1 MSDQGERVET
11 AGEAGGH
18 EKSAKLSRTVKVLGL
33 VSLFTDA
40 SSEMIYPLLPLF
52 LSSVLGAG
60 AAAIG
65 VIEGIAEGTAS
76 LMKVGSGWYSDRLA
90 LRRPLVAAGYDVSVI
105 CPQGKRHDREPYA
118 ELDGVRIYRYPPPPR
133 AQSLAGYV
141 REYPYMLAWT
151 LHLALRVC
159 FGPADSGP
167 HTLVVRLVDPDGHE
181 VIPALQAGF
190 SIEAPTDSDAE
201 DALQMVLEIGNVPF
215 ASAGPHA
222 VDILVDGRYE
232 DTVPLRIKKLSA

>member
-1 MSDQGERVET
+1 MRVDLAVLADYATTTHDQ
-11 AGEAGGH
+11 
-18 EKSAKLSRTVKVLGL
+18 KLVIVGVFDTIL
-33 VSLFTDA
+33 VT
-40 SSEMIYPLLPLF
+40 ELP
-52 LSSVLGAG
+52 
-60 AAAIG
+60 AAHR
-65 VIEGIAEGTAS
+65 S
-76 LMKVGSGWYSDRLA
+76 
-90 LRRPLVAAGYDVSVI
+90 
-105 CPQGKRHDREPYA
+105 
-118 ELDGVRIYRYPPPPR
+118 
-133 AQSLAGYV
+133 
-141 REYPYMLAWT
+141 

-190 SIEAPTDSDAE
+190 SIEVPTDSDAE